1 MKDLGKSKSKWYIS
15 DTNYATNIRNI
26 YYISLMGGQGSKQ
39 ESKKEKGMPDMSAI
53 HKEYMPAYEECK
65 KNPNFFGRSALT

>member
-1 MKDLGKSKSKWYIS
+1 
-15 DTNYATNIRNI
+15 
-26 YYISLMGGQGSKQ
+26 MGGQGSKQ

-65 KNPNFFGRSALT
+65 KNPNFFGKSALT